1 MHELDM
7 KDAQYVAFISWVIL
21 MIDLEERYHEYD
33 FHAET
38 KGMK

>member
-1 MHELDM
+1 MFSEIVCFFGIFTL
-7 KDAQYVAFISWVIL
+7 VLIGWF
-21 MIDLEERYHEYD
+21 RYNGYD